1 MSTALTVISMAALM
15 PLCVI
20 AGIYVGHTLT
30 IKSQQTTNENLES
43 RRRSSIH
50 NAVPDGTAR

>member
-1 MSTALTVISMAALM
+1 MSTALTIISMAVLM

-30 IKSQQTTNENLES
+30 IKSQNAKTNDKQNN
-43 RRRSSIH
+43 RSL
-50 NAVPDGTAR
+50 

>member
-1 MSTALTVISMAALM
+1 VPLRMSTALTIISMAVLM

-30 IKSQQTTNENLES
+30 ILTIKSQQTTTNEQSN
-43 RRRSSIH
+43 RNRM
-50 NAVPDGTAR
+50 

>member
-1 MSTALTVISMAALM
+1 MSTALTIISMAALM

-30 IKSQQTTNENLES
+30 IKSHQPNDKQNN
-43 RRRSSIH
+43 RSL
-50 NAVPDGTAR
+50 

>member
-1 MSTALTVISMAALM
+1 MSTALTIISMAVLM

-30 IKSQQTTNENLES
+30 IKSQNTKTNDKQNN
-43 RRRSSIH
+43 RSL
-50 NAVPDGTAR
+50 

>member
-1 MSTALTVISMAALM
+1 MRDHMNTALTIISMAVLM

-30 IKSQQTTNENLES
+30 IKSQQTTNEQSN
-43 RRRSSIH
+43 RNRM
-50 NAVPDGTAR
+50 

>member
-1 MSTALTVISMAALM
+1 MSTALTIISMAVLM

-30 IKSQQTTNENLES
+30 ILTIKSQQTTNEQSN
-43 RRRSSIH
+43 RNRM
-50 NAVPDGTAR
+50 

>member
-1 MSTALTVISMAALM
+1 MLDNMNTALTIVSMAVLM

-30 IKSQQTTNENLES
+30 IKSQKTTTNEQSN
-43 RRRSSIH
+43 RNRM
-50 NAVPDGTAR
+50 